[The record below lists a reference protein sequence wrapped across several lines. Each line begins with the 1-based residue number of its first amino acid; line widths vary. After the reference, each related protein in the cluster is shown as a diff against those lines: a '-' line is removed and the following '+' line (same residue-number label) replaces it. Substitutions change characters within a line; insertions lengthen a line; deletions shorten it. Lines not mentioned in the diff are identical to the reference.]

1 MFDDNF
7 INMKEIK
14 LDKILVY
21 NIIKNLIKKIAI
33 YFNLKYNELYKNTLT
48 PIC

>member
-14 LDKILVY
+14 LDKMY

>member
-7 INMKEIK
+7 IKMKKIK
-14 LDKILVY
+14 LDKILLY
-21 NIIKNLIKKIAI
+21 TIIKILIKKIAI
-33 YFNLKYNELYKNTLT
+33 HFNLKYNELYKNTLT

>member
-21 NIIKNLIKKIAI
+21 NIIKNLIKK
-33 YFNLKYNELYKNTLT
+33 
-48 PIC
+48 